1 MSNWD
6 AVITEHGPT
15 VWRVCWRLLA
25 DRSAVED
32 AFQDTFVAAIQF
44 AQNSSVQNWE
54 ALLVQF
60 ATRRAMDRLRSRYRH
75 RRTIDH
81 TTDFDLAVDITA
93 SSSAGPHDTAVATE
107 LSERL
112 CAALTQIPAQQ
123 AEVFALAA
131 LEGWSN
137 EDIASHLGM
146 TTNAVRVDLHRARER
161 LRELLNE

>member
-6 AVITEHGPT
+6 AVISEHGPT

-25 DRSAVED
+25 DRSVVED

-44 AQNSSVQNWE
+44 AKKARVENWE

-60 ATRRAMDRLRSRYRH
+60 ATRRSMDRLRSRYRS
-75 RRTIDH
+75 RRMIDH
-81 TTDFDLAVDITA
+81 TTDFDLAVDVTA
-93 SSSAGPHDTAVATE
+93 SSYPGPHDTAVVTE

-112 CAALTQIPAQQ
+112 CVALTQIPPLQ

-131 LEGWSN
+131 LEDWPN
-137 EDIASHLGM
+137 DEIASHLEM
-146 TTNAVRVDLHRARER
+146 TTNAVRVNLHRARER